1 MPPSQAFEWTAEERW
16 MADRLPAC
24 CADCG
29 VTTEDGADLAEF
41 PRHGDNVLL
50 CPTCYGEARA
60 NLPEEYRDGS

>member
-1 MPPSQAFEWTAEERW
+1 